1 MHTATQAVSP
11 IGLSVCLSVCSPSL
25 LSDFMSW
32 NIFSHWNIFQ
42 SLKYFS
48 IIEIFSIM
56 KYLNHCGVWSMISR
70 DILRYLCRYPEISWD
85 INHEIFQT
93 VEKWFITTIFL
104 LSEIFEPLRCY
115 HLNGSRRTE
124 RYLLG
129 QCYLC
134 KIWNIFN
141 HWNIFQSLK
150 YFQSWDIW
158 TIVVWSMISWDI
170 WTNEVWS
177 MISQDILRLILI
189 YV

>member
-1 MHTATQAVSP
+1 MVQEELKD
-11 IGLSVCLSVCSPSL
+11 IYEDSVIYVRYPGVPWGTLGYPLWCVIYDILRYQ
-25 LSDFMSW
+25 SW
-32 NIFSHWNIFQ
+32 NISDCRKMVVITHFSTFWNIWTIEVLLPQWFKKNWKISVKTVLFMQDMKYFQ

-48 IIEIFSIM
+48 IIEIFF
-56 KYLNHCGVWSMISR
+56 
-70 DILRYLCRYPEISWD
+70 D
-85 INHEIFQT
+85 
-93 VEKWFITTIFL
+93 
-104 LSEIFEPLRCY
+104 
-115 HLNGSRRTE
+115 
-124 RYLLG
+124 
-129 QCYLC
+129 
-134 KIWNIFN
+134 